1 MQLFQHP
8 GQLRAW
14 DSTARIVAVIA
25 GSQGGKTSWGPWW
38 LWREIMRRGAGDY
51 LAVTVSY
58 DLFKLKMLPA
68 IREVFEH
75 VLGIARYWAGDKVME
90 LKNPDTGQFQAK
102 RADDPMWGRIIL
114 RSAAS
119 EGGLESATAK
129 GALLDEA
136 GQDEFSLTAYEAI
149 ERRLT
154 LHQGR
159 QLITTTPYNL
169 GWLKQRII
177 DRDGC
182 DGIEVIRFESIE
194 NPAFPQAE
202 FERLR
207 TVLPKWKF
215 DMFHRGILSRP
226 PGMIFS
232 DFIDEYRDKGGHKV
246 KPFLLP
252 QSWPRDVGIDPGAV
266 NTAKIWGAHDPQAD
280 VFYIYRESLEGGLS
294 TAEHAKGA
302 VELAA
307 QNNERVVMFYVGQ
320 KAEVQQRLDWQ
331 AAGVHN
337 VAEPTIHDV
346 ESGIDKIIQLLKEHR
361 LFIFD
366 TCTGLLDEIARYSRK
381 LNSAGETT
389 EEIKDKATFHRIDGL
404 RYYVVGV
411 ASGEPDWD
419 AVIV

>member
-38 LWREIMRRGAGDY
+38 LWREITLRGAGDY

-75 VLGIARYWAGDKVME
+75 TLGIARYWAGDKVME
-90 LKNPDTGQFQAK
+90 LKNPETGQFIAK

-129 GALLDEA
+129 AAWLDEA
-136 GQDEFSLTAYEAI
+136 GQDEFSLTAYDAI

-154 LHQGR
+154 INEGR

-169 GWLKQRII
+169 GWLKQLII
-177 DRDGC
+177 DKDGR
-182 DGIEVIRFESIE
+182 DGIEVIRFESVE
-194 NPAFPQAE
+194 NPTFPRAE

-207 TVLPKWKF
+207 GKMPKWKF
-215 DMFHRGILSRP
+215 DMFMRAVLTRP

-232 DFIDEYRDKGGHKV
+232 DFVDAYRDKGGHKV
-246 KPFLLP
+246 KPFALP
-252 QSWPRDVGIDPGAV
+252 QAWPRYVGVDPGAV
-266 NTAKIWGAHDPQAD
+266 NTAKLWGAHDPQTD

-294 TAEHAKGA
+294 TAEHASGA
-302 VELAA
+302 VKLAA
-307 QNNERVVMFYVGQ
+307 ENNERVVMFYVGQ

-331 AAGVHN
+331 AAGVYN

-366 TCTGLLDEIARYSRK
+366 TCTGLLDEIGRYSRK
-381 LNSAGETT
+381 LDSAGEVT
-389 EEIKDKATFHRIDGL
+389 EEIKDKATFHRIDSL
-404 RYYVVGV
+404 RYFAVGV